1 MTKTLSTVLAL
12 VWLVSCMCPNV
23 TLQVAT
29 SNESLSTV
37 LTLVWLVSCTV
48 SECDFAGGLSE

>member
-23 TLQVAT
+23 TLQVAYL
-29 SNESLSTV
+29 NKSLFTEF
-37 LTLVWLVSCTV
+37 TLVWLVSCMCLNV
-48 SECDFAGGLSE
+48 LL